1 MAVENDTNGT
11 FGGRPTNM
19 LHLFSLLSQSSPEMV
34 WKSLNY
40 ILPIYIDD
48 RIREE
53 LRDLFSITQFRN
65 DTGN

>member
-40 ILPIYIDD
+40 ILP
-48 RIREE
+48 RIREA